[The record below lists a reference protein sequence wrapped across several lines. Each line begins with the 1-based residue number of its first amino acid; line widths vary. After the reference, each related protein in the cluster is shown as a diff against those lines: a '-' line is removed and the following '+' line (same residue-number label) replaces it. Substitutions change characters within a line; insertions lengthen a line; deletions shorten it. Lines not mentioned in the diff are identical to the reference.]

1 MCTGVVDHQESI
13 PAMPT
18 TRNVHRVVPVQ
29 IAGGAIVNC
38 RGGIDANKVNELFQ
52 EHLSNYFTFSYL
64 DSLPADFSQFDL
76 TNVNKSLVELRYDLQ
91 QIRNLKV
98 KVVV

>member
-1 MCTGVVDHQESI
+1 M
-13 PAMPT
+13 
-18 TRNVHRVVPVQ
+18 
-29 IAGGAIVNC
+29 
-38 RGGIDANKVNELFQ
+38 NELFQ